1 MRQEAIGITFLI
13 LIDFDEWEELNHVY
27 IRLQLR
33 ELSLPELLCG
43 ARGRALAT
51 LPVPYDTAR
60 SANDLPKPSSPISIS
75 TGPRAPPP
83 GARRATAAARRRDGA
98 VRCRHRC
105 RGGVSPDTKTRCAL
119 GQ

>member
-1 MRQEAIGITFLI
+1 MRSVHSAVHEASGNRLTFLSRET
-13 LIDFDEWEELNHVY
+13 LTNGEEVNHVY

-75 TGPRAPPP
+75 TGPRTA
-83 GARRATAAARRRDGA
+83 ARRAP
-98 VRCRHRC
+98 RHRC
-105 RGGVSPDTKTRCAL
+105 RQGGAM